1 MTAFYAEWL
10 VWALPLIAIPFTL
23 ALSRWPKVRNWFS
36 ATIIALA
43 FLLAL
48 DLLLEV
54 QSGQI
59 IDSSFPW
66 LAVYGFRV
74 TVHVDGL
81 AAFLAVVVNSLGFLI
96 VVYSQGYMGHEK
108 GLPRYYSLVQ
118 LFIGAMTGLVLAG
131 NFLQLYVF
139 WEIVGICSAFL
150 IAFWYDRP
158 EAVRA
163 GLKAFLVTRVGDAA
177 LLVGFAWLYVSS
189 GTVDFQKLG
198 ALASGGLIPASI
210 LTATGILV
218 LIGAMGKSAQVPLHV
233 WLPDA
238 MEGPTTVSALIHAAT
253 MVNAG
258 VYLVARTYPIF
269 SMSQTWLGAVGWV
282 GIISALVAASIA
294 TVTMDI
300 KRVLAYSTISQ
311 LGLMFAA
318 LGTGTAGGWFAS
330 QFHLMSQGFFKALG
344 FLAAGSIIH
353 TLGTRNMAEM
363 GGLRKRM
370 PITFIAFL
378 FSTLALAG
386 VPPFVGFWSKDL
398 IITQLTLANMN
409 LQALLVLVVSI
420 LTSFYMFRALFK
432 VFFGPESRMAQEKN
446 IHESPKIMT
455 VPLLILSASVV
466 VLGFTVNA
474 AASLLGLT
482 ESVTFELSIIAA
494 SLAALLVGFAPSY
507 LVFYLHRPD
516 PQTFLDQH
524 HSLGRLR
531 DFMLAGYGFDALYL
545 ALFVKPLSKVS
556 DAIREIQ
563 TGILAKNLWPM
574 LAVLII
580 LALWVVFKL

>member
-1 MTAFYAEWL
+1 MTTLYAEWL
-10 VWALPLIAIPFTL
+10 VWALPFISIPFVLLFSRWRKVRDWFAALVIGITSLL
-23 ALSRWPKVRNWFS
+23 ALS
-36 ATIIALA
+36 
-43 FLLAL
+43 
-48 DLLLEV
+48 LLLDV
-54 QSGQI
+54 QSGHEI
-59 IDSSFPW
+59 TSSIPW
-66 LAVYGFRV
+66 LSAYGFTV
-74 TVHVDGL
+74 TAHVDGL

-96 VVYSQGYMGHEK
+96 VVYSQGYMGHET
-108 GLPRYYSLVQ
+108 GLPRYYSLVL

-131 NFLQLYVF
+131 NFLQLYIF

-177 LLVGFAWLYVSS
+177 LLIGFVWLYTQT
-189 GTVDFQKLG
+189 GTIDFQKLG
-198 ALASGGLIPASI
+198 AMAAQGIIPLSL
-210 LTATGILV
+210 LTTTGILI
-218 LIGAMGKSAQVPLHV
+218 LAGAMGKSAQVPLHV

-269 SMSQTWLGAVGWV
+269 SLSSTWLATVGWV
-282 GIISALVAASIA
+282 GVISALLAASIA

-318 LGTGTAGGWFAS
+318 LGTGTGGGWFAS
-330 QFHLMSQGFFKALG
+330 QFHLMSQGYFKALG

-353 TLGTRNMAEM
+353 MLGTRNMEDM

-370 PITFIAFL
+370 PLTFVAFL

-398 IITQLTLANMN
+398 IISELSLAGMN
-409 LQALLVLVVSI
+409 LQALLVVVVSM
-420 LTSFYMFRALFK
+420 LTAYYMFRALFK
-432 VFFGPESRMAQEKN
+432 VFFGSESRMAQEKDL
-446 IHESPKIMT
+446 HESPKVMT
-455 VPLLILSASVV
+455 IPLLILSVSVL
-466 VLGFTVNA
+466 VLGAVEGP

-482 ESVTFELSIIAA
+482 ERLSLEWATVVMSVIAIIA
-494 SLAALLVGFAPSY
+494 GFTLSY
-507 LVFYLHRPD
+507 FVFYLNRPD
-516 PQTFLDQH
+516 PKKLIDQH
-524 HSLGRLR
+524 GNLASSRHVI
-531 DFMLAGYGFDALYL
+531 LAGYGFDAAYL
-545 ALFVKPLSKVS
+545 AVFVRPFSKISNAVRS
-556 DAIREIQ
+556 IQ

-574 LAVLII
+574 LAVLVII
-580 LALWVVFKL
+580 ALWVVLNL